1 MNYYSKL
8 IPFLFYSNTEPN
20 CKKPKIEIQQPPILE
35 EKVRI
40 GSTNDISVKEI
51 LQEQVLMDGLFSKDN
66 VMEVKDTCNIN
77 IENSETSQ
85 GIKSVDNTIEVEKN
99 SDNCGQVEEQSNKG
113 DDIKDVSS
121 DSVCE
126 STLHDT
132 TEYMCKLDTSVETK
146 DFAVP
151 NSSKLDTTSESSS
164 AGDVDVLDNASTIKS
179 APDSGIENR
188 YGTKTKFLLRVRLRN
203 NPKRPLQ
210 DNKV

>member
-8 IPFLFYSNTEPN
+8 IPVLFYSNTEPN

-35 EKVRI
+35 EKVKI